1 MLLLLTIT
9 MVKKAYTAVAI
20 VKPTA
25 RLLFSGPSRAFS
37 TLLSR
42 NVYL

>member
-9 MVKKAYTAVAI
+9 TAKKAYIAVAI

-25 RLLFSGPSRAFS
+25 QLLFSGPSRAFNN
-37 TLLSR
+37 LLPR